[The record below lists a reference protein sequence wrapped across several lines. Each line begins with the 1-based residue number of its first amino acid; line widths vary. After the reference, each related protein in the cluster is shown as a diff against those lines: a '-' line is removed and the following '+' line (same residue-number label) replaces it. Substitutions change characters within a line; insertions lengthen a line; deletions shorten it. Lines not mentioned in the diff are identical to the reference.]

1 MPLCQHSYGLLPGL
15 IKKSLHDKYNAS
27 KGLSFWMAKFAR
39 NSKYLCFGTF
49 SGADTQKEHIQS
61 CTGGLSLYSALWMY
75 DTSYGPSV
83 QIGPSQLLTVAHIIS
98 PHPSS
103 RDRPWWAPFH
113 WESKDRGLL
122 NLHRS
127 PFHIPPSTLDQ
138 TLACQDLPSSNTPS
152 VIQLHLMTQT
162 LKTESNCTMSEWAN
176 SESWKSII
184 MDAIRATTD
193 WLKSTVK
200 VSSNC
205 VKLHF
210 IYRSGF
216 SVLWIQVIVINNN
229 PASCQHSSEARS
241 NPCIATWARLINP
254 RQIKWFYR

>member
-1 MPLCQHSYGLLPGL
+1 
-15 IKKSLHDKYNAS
+15 
-27 KGLSFWMAKFAR
+27 MAKFAR

-49 SGADTQKEHIQS
+49 SGADTQKEQIQS
-61 CTGGLSLYSALWMY
+61 CAGGLSFYIFLQCFLHVRHSLRPLCTNWAFSTL
-75 DTSYGPSV
+75 DCGPYHLSSS
-83 QIGPSQLLTVAHIIS
+83 IP
-98 PHPSS
+98 S
-103 RDRPWWAPFH
+103 RDRPSWAPFY

-193 WLKSTVK
+193 WLISTVK

-216 SVLWIQVIVINNN
+216 SVFWIQVIVINNN

>member
-1 MPLCQHSYGLLPGL
+1 MIH
-15 IKKSLHDKYNAS
+15 KYNAS
-27 KGLSFWMAKFAR
+27 KGYHFGWLNLPETPNIFVLEPSPGLTHKKNKSNHAQRAYLFTSF
-39 NSKYLCFGTF
+39 
-49 SGADTQKEHIQS
+49 
-61 CTGGLSLYSALWMY
+61 YSVFCMY
-75 DTSYGPSV
+75 DTFYGPSV

-103 RDRPWWAPFH
+103 RDRPSWAPFY

-162 LKTESNCTMSEWAN
+162 LKTESNCTISVWAN
-176 SESWKSII
+176 SEPWKSII
-184 MDAIRATTD
+184 MDASRATTD
-193 WLKSTVK
+193 WLISTVK
-200 VSSNC
+200 VSSNH

-216 SVLWIQVIVINNN
+216 SAFWMQVIVINNN
-229 PASCQHSSEARS
+229 PASCQHSSKARS
-241 NPCIATWARLINP
+241 NPCIARWARLINP
-254 RQIKWFYR
+254 RQIKWS